1 MGAFEY
7 TAIDAQGKAKKG
19 VLEADSPRQIRQQL
33 RQQGLLPIDINA
45 VKEHKINVQK
55 LMWRM
60 KRSISLNDLALLSRQ
75 LATLL
80 SVGMPLEEA
89 LLAVGSQFEKHA
101 VKSIILS
108 VRALVTEGHAFAAA
122 LRNFPSAFPPLYCT
136 TIAAGEQ
143 TGHLDTILSRLA
155 DYLEQQQLI
164 RQKVQQAL
172 IYPAFILFFSAG
184 IVTFLLTYIV
194 PKMVNV
200 FSEAGQ
206 SLPWLTQ
213 GLISVSNLMKADG
226 IYIMLMFIGLLL
238 LAYRLLKNERRRT
251 HWHTFLLKMPILGYL
266 LRISNTARFE
276 RSFGILLAAGVATM
290 EAMMAA
296 SKLIL
301 ILPMHL
307 AVEEA
312 IVRVR
317 EGMSIHYALKQ
328 TGYFTPM
335 SLHLIASGEASG
347 KLETL
352 LERAAF
358 SEEREVFRIIEM
370 GLSLFEPVL
379 IVCMG
384 LVVLLIVLAVLLP
397 IFNMDQFVA

>member
-19 VLEADSPRQIRQQL
+19 VLEADSARQIRQQL

-45 VKEHKINVQK
+45 VKEHKIKVQK
-55 LMWRM
+55 QLWGM
-60 KRSISLNDLALLSRQ
+60 KRSISLTDLALLSRQ

-80 SVGMPLEEA
+80 GVGMPLEEA
-89 LLAVGSQFEKHA
+89 LLAVGSQFEKHT

-108 VRALVTEGHAFAAA
+108 VRAFVTEGHAFAAA
-122 LRNFPSAFPPLYCT
+122 LRNFPSAFPALFCT

-172 IYPAFILFFSAG
+172 IYPTFILLFSAG

-213 GLISVSNLMKADG
+213 ALISVSNLMKADG
-226 IYIMLMFIGLLL
+226 IYVMLILIGFLLL
-238 LAYRLLKNERRRT
+238 VHRLLKNDRYRY
-251 HWHTFLLKMPILGYL
+251 HWHTFLLKIPIFGYL
-266 LRISNTARFE
+266 LRIGNTARFE

-312 IVRVR
+312 ILRVR

-384 LVVLLIVLAVLLP
+384 FVVLLIVLAVLLP